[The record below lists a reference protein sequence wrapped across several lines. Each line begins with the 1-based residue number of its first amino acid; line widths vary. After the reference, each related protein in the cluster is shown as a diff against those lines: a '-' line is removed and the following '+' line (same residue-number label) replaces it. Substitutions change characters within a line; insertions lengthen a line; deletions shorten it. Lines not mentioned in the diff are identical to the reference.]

1 MCNHQ
6 RRESRYRRLWERM
19 DGIPCN
25 NPRCF
30 LREGWVRSFG
40 RWVNSL
46 TRFTIFLSVPDCC
59 PCNLVNDSTHPILIK
74 TITKAREDNMFEN
87 VKRGC
92 NILMYNSQFLIP
104 CERNGKRIDLVFI
117 IFNGARSWKIRDT
130 NQTIRTSANIR

>member
-1 MCNHQ
+1 M
-6 RRESRYRRLWERM
+6 
-19 DGIPCN
+19 
-25 NPRCF
+25 
-30 LREGWVRSFG
+30 
-40 RWVNSL
+40 
-46 TRFTIFLSVPDCC
+46 PDCC

-104 CERNGKRIDLVFI
+104 RERNGKRIDLVFI